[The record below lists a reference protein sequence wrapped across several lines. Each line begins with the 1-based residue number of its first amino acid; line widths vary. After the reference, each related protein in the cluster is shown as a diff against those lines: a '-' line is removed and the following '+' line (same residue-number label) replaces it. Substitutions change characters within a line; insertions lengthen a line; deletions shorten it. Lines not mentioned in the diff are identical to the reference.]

1 MHFHTSG
8 LPRMSDSLAQSEAK
22 RKSLKSISR
31 MTGKSVAESS
41 VTLTVRSQIGAIGNL
56 TSSFTAPPQL
66 DDNRAYELARL
77 QMIGFFYFLTY
88 DSAKNVGHYWT
99 GGFYPVHGA
108 IKADWGNEVHLAY
121 MKEVAEWD
129 YRLVLTTA
137 NGYYRAIIRRH
148 PQKECWSWA
157 VEWND
162 SYRLVGFFGDLD
174 TAKEIAD
181 CLPNLSVHSILES
194 PNRWLRYKTDTP
206 LQEDQDI
213 LFYVPTESDNVSS
226 TTG

>member
-1 MHFHTSG
+1 
-8 LPRMSDSLAQSEAK
+8 MSDSLAQSEAK
-22 RKSLKSISR
+22 RKSTKSISR
-31 MTGKSVAESS
+31 MTGKPVAESS
-41 VTLTVRSQIGAIGNL
+41 VTLTVRSRIGTIGNL

-66 DDNRAYELARL
+66 DDSRAYELARL

-99 GGFYPVHGA
+99 GDFYPVHGT
-108 IKADWGNEVHLAY
+108 IKADWGNEVHLAF

-137 NGYYRAIIRRH
+137 SGYYRAIIRRH

-162 SYRLVGFFGDLD
+162 CYRLVGFFGDLD
-174 TAKEIAD
+174 AAKEIAD
-181 CLPNLSVHSILES
+181 RLPNLSVHSILES
-194 PNRWLRYKTDTP
+194 PNRWLRYKADAP

-213 LFYVPTESDNVSS
+213 LFHVSPESEV
-226 TTG
+226 